1 MLIIMNLDAPRADI
15 EKVKNRINSFNCTA
29 HEIPGALKLAIGITG
44 PSEHLKVE
52 DFQLL
57 NSVEDVIKV
66 TKKYKLVSRLMKN
79 EDTIINVNGNTIG
92 GKELMIIAG
101 PCSVESRDQLF
112 EIAGM
117 LKEMGINLLRAG
129 AYKPRSSPYAFQGL
143 KEKGLEYLAD
153 VKKELGMSIVTELL
167 NQSTINEVAE
177 VADIIQI
184 GARNMQNYSL
194 LAEVGKTQKPIL
206 LKRGL
211 SATIEELLLSAEY
224 IVSQNNFNVILCE
237 RGIRTFETATRN
249 TLDLNAV
256 PVIKKHSHL
265 PIIVDPSHGIGI
277 GEKVPAMA
285 MASVACGADGLIL
298 EVHQKP
304 EEALSDGYQSMNPA
318 AFKQLLNKIKQLA
331 PIVDKEL
338 K

>member
-1 MLIIMNLDAPRADI
+1 M
-15 EKVKNRINSFNCTA
+15 
-29 HEIPGALKLAIGITG
+29 
-44 PSEHLKVE
+44 
-52 DFQLL
+52 
-57 NSVEDVIKV
+57 
-66 TKKYKLVSRLMKN
+66 MKN
-79 EDTIINVNGNTIG
+79 EDTVININGNRIG

-112 EIAGM
+112 EIAGI

-143 KEKGLEYLAD
+143 KEKGLEYLTD

-167 NQSTINEVAE
+167 NQSTVSEVAE

-194 LAEVGKTQKPIL
+194 LAEVGKTQKPVL

-224 IVSQNNFNVILCE
+224 IVSQDNYNVILCE

-265 PIIVDPSHGIGI
+265 PIMVDPSHGIGI

-304 EEALSDGYQSMNPA
+304 EEALSDGYQSMNPTE
-318 AFKQLLNKIKQLA
+318 FKKLLNKIKQLA

-338 K
+338 R